1 MDSTTHDHTPHV
13 HITPLWV
20 YFAVFGALAAGT
32 ILTYLAS
39 TVNVEFTMFGHII
52 SLNTPI
58 ALVIA
63 ATKASLVILYF
74 MHAAHSTR
82 LTWVVILGS
91 FLWLGVLF
99 VLTFA
104 DYLTRAWAM
113 Y

>member
-1 MDSTTHDHTPHV
+1 MDTATPQAHDHTPHV

-20 YFAVFGALAAGT
+20 YFAVFAALAVGT

-39 TVNVEFTMFGHII
+39 TVDLGWA
-52 SLNTPI
+52 NTPI

-74 MHAAHSTR
+74 MHAVHSTR

-91 FLWLGVLF
+91 FLWLAVLF

-104 DYLTRAWAM
+104 DYLTRAWAL

>member
-1 MDSTTHDHTPHV
+1 MSDTHQSHEHTPHV
-13 HITPLWV
+13 HVTGLGV
-20 YFAVFGALAAGT
+20 YFAVFAELAAGT

-39 TVNVEFTMFGHII
+39 TVDLGWA
-52 SLNTPI
+52 NTPI
-58 ALVIA
+58 ALAIA
-63 ATKASLVILYF
+63 AVKASLVILYF
-74 MHAAHSTR
+74 MHAVHSTR

-104 DYLTRAWAM
+104 DYLTRAWAI

>member
-1 MDSTTHDHTPHV
+1 MNEYHEHTPHIHV
-13 HITPLWV
+13 TGLGV

-32 ILTYLAS
+32 ILTYFAS
-39 TVNVEFTMFGHII
+39 TVDLGSM
-52 SLNTPI
+52 NTPI
-58 ALVIA
+58 ALIIA
-63 ATKASLVILYF
+63 TIKASLVILYF

-104 DYLTRAWAM
+104 DYLTRAWAI

>member
-1 MDSTTHDHTPHV
+1 MTATTHEHTPHV

-39 TVNVEFTMFGHII
+39 TVDLGWA
-52 SLNTPI
+52 NTPI

-63 ATKASLVILYF
+63 AVKASLVILYF
-74 MHAAHSTR
+74 MHAIHSSR

-104 DYLTRAWAM
+104 DYLTRAWAI